1 VVTFSKLGEV
11 YSPSGNGSRRE
22 EKIMPLD
29 MLLQEAKGMTD
40 DELMEVVH
48 FMQFLKIAP
57 AKSVAVFVSPM
68 ASQEKKIYREPGL
81 YKDQIKITEGFDDP
95 LDDFEEYM

>member
-1 VVTFSKLGEV
+1 
-11 YSPSGNGSRRE
+11 
-22 EKIMPLD
+22 MPLD

-40 DELMEVVH
+40 DTLMEVVH

-57 AKSVAVFVSPM
+57 VKSAAVYASPM
-68 ASQEKKIYREPGL
+68 DSHEKKIYREPGL
-81 YKDQIKITEGFDDP
+81 YKDQIRIAEGFDDP